1 MIGTGHPPSRLSLED
16 ARLDLWARLTE
27 RHATDDPAEA
37 VLRACRQFVSAH
49 ATGRFPLRL
58 DGLLAAAG
66 ARRETRRIAGDGRL
80 ELDPSG
86 NFVVVVDRNAHW
98 TRQRFTC
105 AHELAHILL
114 FKEFADDAGALRR
127 LRSHE
132 ESSRVERAC
141 NAAAAELLM
150 PTHDLAAEVGRSG
163 LGPMGLSHLQAR
175 YAVSWSALLV
185 RLTEVL
191 AAPLVVFRRHARHS
205 REAIAWRVHRMYGA
219 AHGIWLP
226 AGLTTRHLD
235 HSIVEDAAADGIGY
249 AAALTVERSGIRETV
264 VGLAASLNAARAM
277 PQQHPLFDQQ
287 PHEEASRWPEVVT
300 FLLGQRDWH
309 RQLVASSLAVADF
322 KRSSPVPP
330 PDADLGAENALQ
342 PLTLWDP
349 LTAP

>member
-1 MIGTGHPPSRLSLED
+1 MISTGHPPSRLSLED
-16 ARLDLWARLTE
+16 AQVDIWARLTE
-27 RHATDDPAEA
+27 RHATDDPEEA
-37 VLRACRQFVSAH
+37 LLRSCRQFVSAH
-49 ATGRFPLRL
+49 ATGQFPLRL
-58 DGLLAAAG
+58 EGLLAAAG

-86 NFVVVVDRNAHW
+86 NFVVVVDRDARW

-114 FKEFADDAGALRR
+114 FKEFADDAEALRR

-132 ESSRVERAC
+132 ESARVERAC

-150 PTHDLAAEVGRSG
+150 PTHDLAAEVGCSG
-163 LGPMGLSHLQAR
+163 LGPVGLSYLQGR

-205 REAIAWRVHRMYGA
+205 REAVAWRVHRMYGA
-219 AHGIWLP
+219 TRGIWLP

-249 AAALTVERSGIRETV
+249 AAALTVERSGTRETV
-264 VGLAASLNAARAM
+264 VGWAASLNAARAA
-277 PQQHPLFDQQ
+277 PQQHALFDQQ
-287 PHEEASRWPEVVT
+287 PHEEANWWPEVVT

-309 RQLVASSLAVADF
+309 RQLVASSLSAADF
-322 KRSSPVPP
+322 KEPSPVPQ
-330 PDADLGAENALQ
+330 PDVHPGAEKSLQ

-349 LTAP
+349 LAAP